1 MAFCNSCGAVLNDG
15 TKFCNKCGATVA
27 AAPASR
33 RGRNRPCLPFL
44 PATGGS
50 SALKIILIVIA
61 VIVVVGVLV
70 VGAFSF
76 FVYRVAKSAHVSQ
89 QGDHVKVDSPFGS
102 VETSKDPEQAAKDL
116 GVDIY
121 PGAEVQK
128 DGASSASFGSI
139 HTVTAVFE
147 STDALD
153 KVCTFYK
160 TKFPNAIAT
169 QFRSKSLHHRLQQ
182 SGEHDH
188 DQHRSQRRHHQDSD
202 HQRDQEIAQE
212 VTNQVT
218 NKTPGSCQTESQ
230 TPYRPRSPP

>member
-27 AAPASR
+27 AAPVVAATA
-33 RGRNRPCLPFL
+33 PPAVP

-50 SALKIILIVIA
+50 SALKIVLIVIA

-89 QGDHVKVDSPFGS
+89 QGDHVKVESPFGS

-139 HTVTAVFE
+139 HTVTAIFE

-153 KVCTFYK
+153 KICTFYK
-160 TKFPNAIAT
+160 TKFPNAVAT
-169 QFRSKSLHHRLQQ
+169 NSEQNHCTIVSNNRGNMVTINIEGNGDTSKIQ
-182 SGEHDH
+182 
-188 DQHRSQRRHHQDSD
+188 
-202 HQRDQEIAQE
+202 ITN
-212 VTNQVT
+212 VTR
-218 NKTPGSCQTESQ
+218 K
-230 TPYRPRSPP
+230 